1 MSDAKTQYIEGIGRR
16 KEAVARVRLHH
27 GGSGKIIVNDKELKE
42 YFPVVLMQ
50 ETVKAPFTQT
60 DTLNIFDVIIH
71 VSGGG
76 INGQA
81 DSVRLGASRALLEFN
96 PELRATLKKLGF
108 LTRDARVRERKK
120 FGKRSARR
128 APQFSKR

>member
-1 MSDAKTQYIEGIGRR
+1 MSDEKKQFIEGIGRR
-16 KEAVARVRLHH
+16 KEAIARVRLHH
-27 GGSGKIIVNDKELKE
+27 GGSGKITVNDKEFKA
-42 YFPVVLMQ
+42 YFPGALMQ
-50 ETVKAPFTQT
+50 ETCLSPFVQT
-60 DTLNIFDVIIH
+60 DLQNMFDVTIQ

-76 INGQA
+76 MNGQA

-96 PELRATLKKLGF
+96 PELRTTLKKLGY
-108 LTRDARVRERKK
+108 LKRDARVRERKK